1 MLKEIL
7 LNEQC
12 ALEERT
18 VQYTTELDRFDKALK
33 ELEGSD
39 MSAQN
44 RQDIKCYLAG
54 IREKNRA
61 CLDIAK
67 KRLIQVN
74 GFLEKFG

>member
-18 VQYTTELDRFDKALK
+18 LQYITELDRFDKALK

-44 RQDIKCYLAG
+44 RQDIKFYLAG
-54 IREKNRA
+54 IG
-61 CLDIAK
+61 CI
-67 KRLIQVN
+67 
-74 GFLEKFG
+74 